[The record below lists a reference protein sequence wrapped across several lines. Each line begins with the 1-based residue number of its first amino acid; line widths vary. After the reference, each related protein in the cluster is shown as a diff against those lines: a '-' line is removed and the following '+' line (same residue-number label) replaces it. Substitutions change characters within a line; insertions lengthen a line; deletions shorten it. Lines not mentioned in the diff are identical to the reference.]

1 MPYATGT
8 KWCEPSREP
17 HLNPPMPPPPAIAG
31 RKAPRSSH
39 LQLNGQSCERDL
51 LLDFEQTETAAGQ
64 VGVVV
69 PPAASWIG
77 KPTQHTTSGLVHP
90 STIAI
95 RRLAWQA
102 ACSSCI
108 SSDGLWLCLPH
119 RLTGSSYGSSDRRVG
134 LHTKYQTVPCNLP
147 APGLASSLSAPS
159 RSAGGPRRLRTAQE
173 NHNNQ
178 HLYTHTITYNA
189 ESNAELNDE

>member
-1 MPYATGT
+1 
-8 KWCEPSREP
+8 
-17 HLNPPMPPPPAIAG
+17 MPPPPAIAG

-51 LLDFEQTETAAGQ
+51 LLDFGQTETAAGQ
-64 VGVVV
+64 AGIVE

-108 SSDGLWLCLPH
+108 SSDNLSHSLPC
-119 RLTGSSYGSSDRRVG
+119 RLSGSFFFICRTKVGS
-134 LHTKYQTVPCNLP
+134 HTRYQMVPCSLP
-147 APGLASSLSAPS
+147 PRGLVSSLSVPWRNFEKS
-159 RSAGGPRRLRTAQE
+159 
-173 NHNNQ
+173 
-178 HLYTHTITYNA
+178 THTKKGRGIVLYCI
-189 ESNAELNDE
+189 LI

>member
-1 MPYATGT
+1 
-8 KWCEPSREP
+8 
-17 HLNPPMPPPPAIAG
+17 MPPPPAIAG

-51 LLDFEQTETAAGQ
+51 LLDFGQTETAAGQ
-64 VGVVV
+64 AGIVE

-77 KPTQHTTSGLVHP
+77 KPTQHTTSDLVHP

-108 SSDGLWLCLPH
+108 SSDNLSGCWPYCLSGLFLFRRRGQSWV
-119 RLTGSSYGSSDRRVG
+119 SYKISNGALQPPTAWSG
-134 LHTKYQTVPCNLP
+134 E
-147 APGLASSLSAPS
+147 LAQ
-159 RSAGGPRRLRTAQE
+159 RTLGISKNRHPPKKAE
-173 NHNNQ
+173 VLYCIV
-178 HLYTHTITYNA
+178 LYTHVVYLLYI
-189 ESNAELNDE
+189 